1 MKSLLALSVTAAAV
15 ACLSS
20 APASGLSPRPA
31 VTEVAAPVRFV
42 SSAEETSCKIE
53 FVGPGEKCGDYGTC
67 PETAHR
73 SFLWGLIEY
82 DTEIVLC
89 WCLVECDISL

>member
-1 MKSLLALSVTAAAV
+1 MKSLVAFSVAAAAV
-15 ACLSS
+15 ACFSS
-20 APASGLSPRPA
+20 APASGLAPRSVDVKPA
-31 VTEVAAPVRFV
+31 PYARYASF
-42 SSAEETSCKIE
+42 AEETSCKFE
-53 FVGPGEKCGDYGTC
+53 FVGPGEKCGEYGTC

-82 DTEIVLC
+82 DTDIVLC